1 LNKKQFDKVLA
12 DWAEENRT
20 VLDKLVSQPGEC
32 IPFSRF
38 QAVAVSQELL
48 SAGERQ
54 HLQKCRR
61 CRSVLRTF
69 QAALPAMEV
78 LEIHERY
85 ATVKGAE
92 YARLAKAQ
100 IVTIFDSDSGLAV
113 ASARVNRGELVAKAL
128 PEVSR
133 SPIGKV
139 SIPLDDSLP
148 DELVRSD
155 RVKLGKILLRVQ

>member
-1 LNKKQFDKVLA
+1 LNKKKFDKVLA
-12 DWAEENRT
+12 DWAEEDRII
-20 VLDKLVSQPGEC
+20 LDKLVSQPGEC
-32 IPFSRF
+32 ISFHRL
-38 QAVAVSQELL
+38 QASAVSQELL

-61 CRSVLRTF
+61 CLSALRAF
-69 QAALPAMEV
+69 QTALPGMEV

-92 YARLAKAQ
+92 YARLAQAQ
-100 IVTIFDSDSGLAV
+100 KVTIYDSDSGLV
-113 ASARVNRGELVAKAL
+113 IASARVNRGELVAKAL